1 MTAAFLVLHGHCPG
15 KKNLWKRGRGGRTYI
30 DSETKAL
37 IDALTLQAQNQWR
50 GEPVTHPDM
59 RVRFYTRDRRRDRD
73 NMLTT
78 ILDCL
83 REAGVIVNDN
93 IAQFNG
99 TLSLL
104 PAVIDENE
112 RVTIV
117 TFRQACV
124 GRESSGQLPK
134 EEANSHGDITV
145 HLCLPGWSRHQMA
158 ATLAFVEGHSPDMN
172 LLAFQRAGEVNGI
185 GRDSPHQIRS
195 LTHLAGC
202 RFTRAC
208 FSTHHRPP
216 VHWGDHATLAT
227 AAASS
232 SVAR

>member
-1 MTAAFLVLHGHCPG
+1 
-15 KKNLWKRGRGGRTYI
+15 
-30 DSETKAL
+30 
-37 IDALTLQAQNQWR
+37 
-50 GEPVTHPDM
+50 M
-59 RVRFYTRDRRRDRD
+59 R
-73 NMLTT
+73 
-78 ILDCL
+78 
-83 REAGVIVNDN
+83 
-93 IAQFNG
+93 
-99 TLSLL
+99 
-104 PAVIDENE
+104 AVIAARTSWASASVLQCTMASSAYRSN
-112 RVTIV
+112 VTCGYCLLV

-195 LTHLAGC
+195 RTHLAGC